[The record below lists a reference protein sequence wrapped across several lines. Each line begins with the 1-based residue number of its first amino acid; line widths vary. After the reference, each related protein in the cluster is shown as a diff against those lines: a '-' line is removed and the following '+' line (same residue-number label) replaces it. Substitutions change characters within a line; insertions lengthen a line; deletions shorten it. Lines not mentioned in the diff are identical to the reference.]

1 MINKSPRIAIV
12 RLTALGDI
20 VNTSII
26 LQIIKKNYPDAE
38 IEWICEE
45 VFAPVLKYH
54 PYLKAVHTVNLK
66 KLKKEFSFKELTS
79 QIRSLK
85 KLAPFDIIIDMQGLL
100 KSAIIARLLGKN
112 IHGYDRES
120 AREGIASLF
129 YKTTSHIP
137 YDENIIVRNV
147 RLCCEALKI
156 PFQEEYI
163 THKEKT
169 LPSYAQKSCFADKE
183 YIVFVIGAS
192 WPSKIYPATLFA
204 EVANLLQKT
213 TYLVWGSKEEL
224 EMAQEIQKLSSY
236 VKISEKLSLLELI
249 ALIENAALVIGNDT
263 GPTHMAWAQN
273 RPSITL
279 FGPTTARMMYE
290 TPINFSIKSPSKVNL
305 QKIDKQDFSIKEIT
319 PQEIVNRA
327 HELLKD

>member
-20 VNTSII
+20 VNTTII

-38 IEWICEE
+38 IEWICED
-45 VFAPVLKYH
+45 VFAPVIKYH
-54 PYLKAVHTVNLK
+54 PLLKAVHTVNLK
-66 KLKKEFSFKELTS
+66 KLKKEFSFKELSS
-79 QIRSLK
+79 QVNYLK
-85 KLAPFDIIIDMQGLL
+85 TLSPFDIIIDMQGLL

-112 IHGYDRES
+112 IHGYDKES

-147 RLCCEALKI
+147 RLCCEALQI
-156 PFQEEYI
+156 PFKEEYI
-163 THKEKT
+163 SKKERT
-169 LPSYAQKSCFADKE
+169 LPSFAQASCFADKE

-192 WPSKIYPATLFA
+192 WPSKVYPSKSFA
-204 EVANLLQKT
+204 EVANLLQRT
-213 TYLVWGSKEEL
+213 VYLVWGNEEEL
-224 EMAQEIQKLSSY
+224 KMAQEIQELSSY
-236 VKISEKLSLLELI
+236 VKISQKLSLLDLI
-249 ALIENAALVIGNDT
+249 ALIENAKLVIGNDT

-273 RPSITL
+273 IPSITL
-279 FGPTTARMMYE
+279 FGPTTSRMMYE
-290 TPINFSIKSPSKVNL
+290 TPINLAIKSPSKVNL

-319 PQEIVNRA
+319 PQEIA
-327 HELLKD
+327 DYAKKLLKD